1 MKLTLTG
8 TVAALCLLVGA
19 ASSQAQL
26 LAAKDAPVA
35 YGHHHLNVTDI
46 PANLKFFGDA
56 LGGTPITVAG
66 RQMVKFPNVLVFLR
80 QQKPT
85 GGSKGSSVDHL
96 GFSVPDLRAAVDK
109 LKANGYR
116 MVTREEAAAPWVVA
130 DDLATQAGRDIRIAF
145 AMGPDDLK
153 VEIVEVKAQPA
164 PVTLHH
170 VHFAGP
176 DNKAMQEWYVKV
188 FGARANTAAPGA
200 TFQSATLPGVSLNF
214 NQAPAGVAGTQGRV
228 VDHVGFEIT
237 GLPEFLKKVE
247 AMGIKPANVRDVPD
261 LGASIAFITDPWG
274 TYIELT
280 EGLKKIQ

>member
-8 TVAALCLLVGA
+8 FLLALFASVAPGY
-19 ASSQAQL
+19 AQL

-46 PANLKFFGDA
+46 PAAQKFLADT

-66 RQMVKFPNVLVFLR
+66 RQIVKFPNVLVIMR

-85 GGSKGSSVDHL
+85 AGTKGSSVDHL

-109 LKANGYR
+109 AKAGGYR
-116 MVTREEAAAPWVVA
+116 IVTKEEAPAPWVVA

-153 VEIVEVKAQPA
+153 VELVEVKGQPA
-164 PVTLHH
+164 PIALHH

-188 FGARANTAAPGA
+188 FGAKAGNPGG

-214 NQAPAGVAGTQGRV
+214 NQATAAVAGTQGRA

-237 GLPEFLKKVE
+237 GLPDFLKKLD
-247 AMGIKPANVRDVPD
+247 AMGIKATNVRDVPD
-261 LGASIAFITDPWG
+261 FGISIGFITDPWG

-280 EGLKKIQ
+280 EGLKKIP

>member
-1 MKLTLTG
+1 MNVTLICT
-8 TVAALCLLVGA
+8 ALALCLFA
-19 ASSQAQL
+19 TASPSRAQL

-46 PANLKFFGDA
+46 PAQLKFFGDA
-56 LGGTPITVAG
+56 LGGTPATVAG
-66 RQMVKFPNVLVFLR
+66 RQIVKFPNVHVFLR

-96 GFSVPDLRAAVDK
+96 GFSVPNLRTAVDRI
-109 LKANGYR
+109 KANGFR
-116 MVTREEAAAPWVVA
+116 MVTKDEAAPPWVVT
-130 DDLATQAGRDIRIAF
+130 DDIGRQEGRDIAIAF
-145 AMGPDDLK
+145 AMGPDDVK
-153 VEIVEVKAQPA
+153 VEIVEVKAQQM

-188 FGARANTAAPGA
+188 FGARPGNPGGTFQTAA
-200 TFQSATLPGVSLNF
+200 LPGVALNF
-214 NQAPAGVAGTQGRV
+214 NQAASAVAGTQGRV
-228 VDHVGFEIT
+228 VDHVGFEIE
-237 GLPEFLKKVE
+237 GLPAFLKKVE
-247 AMGIKPANVRDVPD
+247 AMGITPVNVRDVPD

-280 EGLKKIQ
+280 EGLDKIQ

>member
-1 MKLTLTG
+1 MKLKLIAAVVALG
-8 TVAALCLLVGA
+8 LVAA
-19 ASSQAQL
+19 ASPSQAQL

-46 PANLKFFGDA
+46 PAHLKFFGDT

-85 GGSKGSSVDHL
+85 AGTKGSSVDHL
-96 GFSVPDLRAAVDK
+96 GFSVPNLRAAVDTI
-109 LKANGYR
+109 KANGYR
-116 MVTREEAAAPWVVA
+116 MVTKEEAPAPWVVV
-130 DDLATQAGRDIRIAF
+130 DDLGTQPGRDIRIAF
-145 AMGPDDLK
+145 AMGPDDVK
-153 VEIVEVKAQPA
+153 VEIVEQKAQTA
-164 PVTLHH
+164 PVQLHH
-170 VHFAGP
+170 VHYAGP
-176 DNKAMQEWYVKV
+176 DNKAMQEWYLKV
-188 FGARANTAAPGA
+188 FGGKPGPTGG
-200 TFQSATLPGVSLNF
+200 TFQSVNLPGVALNF
-214 NQAPAGVAGTQGRV
+214 NQAPAAVAATQGRV

>member
-1 MKLTLTG
+1 MNLKLTG
-8 TVAALCLLVGA
+8 SAVALCLFVA
-19 ASSQAQL
+19 ASTSQAQL

-46 PANLKFFGDA
+46 PAHVKFFSEA

-96 GFSVPDLRAAVDK
+96 GFGVPNLRVAVDRI
-109 LKANGYR
+109 KASGYR
-116 MVTREEAAAPWVVA
+116 MVTKEEAPAPPWEVA
-130 DDLATQAGRDIRIAF
+130 DDIGRQAGREVAIAF

-153 VEIVEVKAQPA
+153 VEIVEVKTQAA
-164 PVTLHH
+164 PVALHH

-188 FGARANTAAPGA
+188 FGAKPGNPGG

-214 NQAPAGVAGTQGRV
+214 NQAAAGVAGTQGRV
-228 VDHVGFEIT
+228 VDHVGFEIDR
-237 GLPEFLKKVE
+237 LPDFLKKLE
-247 AMGIKPANVRDVPD
+247 GMGIKAVNVRDVPD

-280 EGLKKIQ
+280 EGLDKIQ

>member
-1 MKLTLTG
+1 MKLKLTG
-8 TVAALCLLVGA
+8 VLAVALGLFVAA
-19 ASSQAQL
+19 SPSHAQL
-26 LAAKDAPVA
+26 LAAKDAAVA

-46 PANLKFFGDA
+46 PANLKFFGDT

-96 GFSVPDLRAAVDK
+96 GFSVPDLRVAVDRI
-109 LKANGYR
+109 KANGYR
-116 MVTREEAAAPWVVA
+116 MVTKEEAAAPWVVV
-130 DDLATQAGRDIRIAF
+130 DDLGTQPGRDIRIAF
-145 AMGPDDLK
+145 AMGPDDVK
-153 VEIVEVKAQPA
+153 VEIVEVKAQTA
-164 PVTLHH
+164 PVSLHH

-176 DNKAMQEWYVKV
+176 DNKAMQEWYLKV
-188 FGARANTAAPGA
+188 FGGKPGPPGG
-200 TFQSATLPGVSLNF
+200 TFQSVALPGVALNF
-214 NQAPAGVAGTQGRV
+214 NQAPAAVAGTQGRV

>member
-8 TVAALCLLVGA
+8 FVLALFASVAPGY
-19 ASSQAQL
+19 AQL

-46 PANLKFFGDA
+46 PAAQKFLADT

-66 RQMVKFPNVLVFLR
+66 RQIVKFPNVLVIMR

-85 GGSKGSSVDHL
+85 AGTKGSSVDHL

-109 LKANGYR
+109 AKAGGYR
-116 MVTREEAAAPWVVA
+116 IVTKEEAPAPWVVA

-153 VEIVEVKAQPA
+153 VELVEVKGQPA
-164 PVTLHH
+164 PIALHH

-188 FGARANTAAPGA
+188 FGAKAGNPGG

-214 NQAPAGVAGTQGRV
+214 NQATAAVAGTQGRA

-237 GLPEFLKKVE
+237 GLPDFLKKLD
-247 AMGIKPANVRDVPD
+247 AMGIKATNVRDVPD
-261 LGASIAFITDPWG
+261 FGISIGFITDPWG

-280 EGLKKIQ
+280 EGLKKIP